1 MHSLASASRN
11 DKKGG
16 DREGIPSDAVVR
28 AFFSLPQYYLCA
40 YFVRTVYAALLRT
53 QVLSHPPPVPL
64 IRSER
69 ERTKKE
75 GRLIPGLKAGD
86 SQVAF
91 AAADS
96 TSVCWL

>member
-40 YFVRTVYAALLRT
+40 YFVRTVRSPPNTSLI
-53 QVLSHPPPVPL
+53 SSPPVPL

-75 GRLIPGLKAGD
+75 GRLIPGPKAGD